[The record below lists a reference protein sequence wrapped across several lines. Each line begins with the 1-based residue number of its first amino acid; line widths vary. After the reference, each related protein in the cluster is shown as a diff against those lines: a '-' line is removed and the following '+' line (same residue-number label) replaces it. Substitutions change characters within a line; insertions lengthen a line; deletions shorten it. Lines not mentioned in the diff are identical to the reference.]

1 MTTSSTAHPRQPKG
15 QPTGGQFATKS
26 NPEADIELEPS
37 WPGLTREVEQVG
49 QASVVRWLDAD
60 VQLQDPPDGSPA
72 VQRFRSDGSIEWE
85 EHWQADKLQDPPD
98 GSPAMRWFRSDGT
111 VEGEGYYQAG
121 RLQDPPDGSPAMRWL
136 RPDGSVGAEE
146 HYQAGV
152 RVSG

>member
-15 QPTGGQFATKS
+15 QPTGGQFAAKS

-49 QASVVRWLDAD
+49 QASTVRWRDAD
-60 VQLQDPPDGSPA
+60 G
-72 VQRFRSDGSIEWE
+72 
-85 EHWQADKLQDPPD
+85 KLQDPPD
-98 GSPAMRWFRSDGT
+98 GAPAVRWSHPDGT
-111 VEGEGYYQAG
+111 IERESHYQAG
-121 RLQDPPDGSPAMRWL
+121 RLQDPPDGSPAVREFSL
-136 RPDGSVGAEE
+136 DGSVEYEAHYQAGDLQDPPDGSPAVREFSLDGTVEYEE